1 MNKDDIR
8 AQVRARKAML
18 DNDER
23 IGAAKRV
30 FDTLC
35 SMAAFTLAE
44 KVLVYHSLPDELSTH
59 EFLGEW
65 EARKQFFLPRVN
77 GLDLEILPYSRT
89 HTHLG
94 AFRIEEPDGDDT
106 TDIANIDLII
116 VPAVAYDRFGNRVGR
131 GKGYYDRLL
140 PRIPSAFKAGICF
153 PFQLVEEVPAEPYDI
168 RMDIII
174 TNNEDELS
182 HPYHPLPPCDRE

>member
-140 PRIPSAFKAGICF
+140 ARAKAITIGVCYD
-153 PFQLVEEVPAEPYDI
+153 FQLLDDEIDADEHDI
-168 RMDIII
+168 PVDFVIADKHGII
-174 TNNEDELS
+174 
-182 HPYHPLPPCDRE
+182 RRRRK